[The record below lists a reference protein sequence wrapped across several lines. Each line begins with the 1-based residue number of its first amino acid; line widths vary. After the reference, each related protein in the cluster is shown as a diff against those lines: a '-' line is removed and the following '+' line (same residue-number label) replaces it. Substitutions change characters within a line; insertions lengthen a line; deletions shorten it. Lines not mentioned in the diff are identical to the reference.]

1 MGLDMYLIK
10 NKDFSFGNEVFY
22 WRKANAIHYWFVKNV
37 QNGNDDCGLYPV
49 SKEKIQDL
57 LSLCKKVVNEIELI
71 PGKVIVSYSM
81 NDDNKLVPD
90 YEDGFVVS
98 NPSVAKDILPT
109 KSGFFFGS
117 TEYDEYYVHDLKET
131 IKAFTRILKEFDFD
145 HDTLYY
151 HSSW

>member
-10 NKDFSFGNEVFY
+10 NKDFGFGKEVFY
-22 WRKANAIHYWFVKNV
+22 WRKANAIHSWFVQNV
-37 QNGNDDCGLYPV
+37 QNGNDDCELYPV

-57 LSLCKKVVNEIELI
+57 LSLCKKVVKESELI
-71 PGKVIVSYSM
+71 PGKVIVSYSFK
-81 NDDNKLVPD
+81 NGKSVPN

-131 IKAFTRILKEFDFD
+131 IKACTRILKEFDFD

>member
-1 MGLDMYLIK
+1 MEYKTLEYLYQNSILNQVDFK
-10 NKDFSFGNEVFY
+10 NGTS
-22 WRKANAIHYWFVKNV
+22 
-37 QNGNDDCGLYPV
+37 
-49 SKEKIQDL
+49 
-57 LSLCKKVVNEIELI
+57 
-71 PGKVIVSYSM
+71 
-81 NDDNKLVPD
+81 VPN

-98 NPSVAKDILPT
+98 NPSVAKDNLPT